1 MVAALVAGTFALAV
15 GFAHAAQSTVLLPN
29 AIATLQPVGDE
40 PSASGYA
47 TLRLKS
53 QKGWFAGWTLV
64 VSCQGLT
71 PGAQYYF
78 AFPGGRSAT
87 LTAGASGAWGATGTF
102 YSSAPMWIRLYRV
115 DPVDGNVLV
124 LGGTFHWFKR

>member
-1 MVAALVAGTFALAV
+1 MVAALVAGPAP
-15 GFAHAAQSTVLLPN
+15 AAQSTLSLPN
-29 AIATLQPVGDE
+29 AFATLKPVGDE

-78 AFPGGRSAT
+78 AFPGGTSAT
-87 LTAGASGAWGATGTF
+87 LTAGPNGTWGAIGTF
-102 YSSAPMWIRLYRV
+102 TSSVPFGISLYRV
-115 DPVDGNVLV
+115 DPGGRSVRVLS
-124 LGGTFHWFKR
+124 GTFFWYKR